1 MDNSKSDAEL
11 NEKNNNIK
19 FKKVVNFWKLK
30 RGSNYNAFHRKNL
43 GSIPSKFDNFIFKL
57 PEESKSNLT
66 STLQPHFRNNML
78 KYDRRL
84 LKKYGSGNSVEL
96 SGNSIIFSV
105 NNSIKSIKKNKS
117 VYDLSNLESFKTVYS
132 ETNNST
138 LQSAIN
144 NKENKEKDLME
155 NKFNIFDKI
164 YQDENYE
171 IYLTRYNKN
180 NSLLKTK
187 FNKED
192 RYNNIYYKNN
202 ILNKY
207 YPGPG
212 DYEIVE
218 STMSNQ
224 KNPFRYDSLF
234 KSKSTFSLI
243 ELKDN
248 KRNLGPG
255 YYNIFKKKEIHGGT
269 FSTSKKY
276 NYLNN
281 PSSSKEEY
289 TFNLGPGAIDLPSA
303 FNIKEKDKLNYFFV
317 QSPEKEENLER
328 KYGIERGNTDK
339 NLEEFKDKIR
349 WFDKEKTK
357 DFNNDWINKN
367 LERKINEE
375 KRKGNIIDFNGLGN
389 DTEKKNIKQDVFYW
403 ARMANDEIKK
413 GQIEAMKRKGAYSFS
428 KIPKLIHESN
438 HVPGPAYYDS
448 DKILKG
454 IKLKKELNANVN
466 LNWI

>member
-1 MDNSKSDAEL
+1 MDNSKNMEQ

-19 FKKVVNFWKLK
+19 YKKVVNFWRLK
-30 RGSNYNAFHRKNL
+30 RGSNYNAFQRRNL

-78 KYDRRL
+78 KYDRKL
-84 LKKYGSGNSVEL
+84 LKKYGSGNSVDL

-105 NNSIKSIKKNKS
+105 NNNIKGIKKNKS
-117 VYDLSNLESFKTVYS
+117 VYDLTNLDSFKTLYS

-138 LQSAIN
+138 LQSSIN
-144 NKENKEKDLME
+144 NKEKKEKTSLE
-155 NKFNIFDKI
+155 NKFDILDKI
-164 YQDENYE
+164 YQDDNYV

-180 NSLLKTK
+180 NNSLKTK

-192 RYNNIYYKNN
+192 RYNNIYYKRN
-202 ILNKY
+202 ILDRY

-212 DYEIVE
+212 DYDIVE
-218 STMSNQ
+218 PTINNQ

-248 KRNLGPG
+248 KQNLGPG
-255 YYNIFKKKEIHGGT
+255 YYNNFKKREVHGGT
-269 FSTSKKY
+269 FSTSDKY
-276 NYLNN
+276 NYINN
-281 PSSSKEEY
+281 PYNSKEEY
-289 TFNLGPGAIDLPSA
+289 TFNLGPGAIDAPSS
-303 FNIKEKDKLNYFFV
+303 FIIKDKDKLNYFFV
-317 QSPEKEENLER
+317 QSPEKEENLEK
-328 KYGIERGNTDK
+328 KYGIERNKNDK
-339 NLEEFKDKIR
+339 GVEEFKGKMR
-349 WFDKEKTK
+349 WSNKEKTK

-367 LERKINEE
+367 LERRINEE
-375 KRKGNIIDFNGLGN
+375 KRKGNIIDINGGGN
-389 DTEKKNIKQDVFYW
+389 DYENQNVKQDVFYW

-413 GQIEAMKRKGAYSFS
+413 GQIKAMKRKGAYSFS
-428 KIPKLIHESN
+428 KIPKLVQESN

>member
-1 MDNSKSDAEL
+1 MDKTNAKQND
-11 NEKNNNIK
+11 KNNNIK

-30 RGSNYNAFHRKNL
+30 RGSNYNAFHRRNL

-57 PEESKSNLT
+57 PEESKTNLT
-66 STLQPHFRNNML
+66 STLQPNFRENML
-78 KYDRRL
+78 KYDRKL

-96 SGNSIIFSV
+96 SGNSVIFSI
-105 NNSIKSIKKNKS
+105 NNSIKGLKKNKS
-117 VYDLSNLESFKTVYS
+117 VYDLNNLESFKTLYS

-138 LQSAIN
+138 LQSVIN
-144 NKENKEKDLME
+144 KQEKTDKNFME
-155 NKFNIFDKI
+155 NKFDIFDKI

-180 NSLLKTK
+180 NNLLKTK

-192 RYNNIYYKNN
+192 RYNNIYYKRN

-212 DYEIVE
+212 DYDVVE
-218 STMSNQ
+218 YTMNNP

-243 ELKDN
+243 EPKDN
-248 KRNLGPG
+248 KRNIGPG
-255 YYNIFKKKEIHGGT
+255 YYNIFKKREVHGGT
-269 FSTSKKY
+269 FSTSKKS
-276 NYLNN
+276 NYMSNLG
-281 PSSSKEEY
+281 SSKEDY
-289 TFNLGPGAIDLPSA
+289 TYNLGPGTIDLPGA

-317 QSPEKEENLER
+317 QSPEKEENLE
-328 KYGIERGNTDK
+328 KKFGIERDKNDK
-339 NLEEFKDKIR
+339 NLEEFKGTKR
-349 WFDKEKTK
+349 WSNKEKTK

-375 KRKGNIIDFNGLGN
+375 KMKGNIVDLNGLGN
-389 DTEKKNIKQDVFYW
+389 DSENKNIRQDVFYW
-403 ARMANDEIKK
+403 AKMANDEIKK
-413 GQIEAMKRKGAYSFS
+413 GQIKAMKRKGAYSFS
-428 KIPKLIHESN
+428 KIPKLIHENN

-448 DKILKG
+448 EKILKG

-466 LNWI
+466 LKWI